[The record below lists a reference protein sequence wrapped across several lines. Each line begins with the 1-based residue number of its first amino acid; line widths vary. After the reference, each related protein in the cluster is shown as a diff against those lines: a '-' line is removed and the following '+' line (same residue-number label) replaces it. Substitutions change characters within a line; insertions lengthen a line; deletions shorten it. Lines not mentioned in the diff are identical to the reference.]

1 MIACSVRDVVEARL
15 VGDLALRDVHVSLH
29 IVELWRAPSAV
40 AAHTS
45 LNITQAFG
53 ELSELRVDLLILR
66 LRLLSVLI
74 KLSSDVELQVHLER
88 LRVPTPLLL
97 AQSLRNIV
105 GELLLPNQDRALNIV
120 WLDIAEAE

>member
-1 MIACSVRDVVEARL
+1 M
-15 VGDLALRDVHVSLH
+15 
-29 IVELWRAPSAV
+29 

-53 ELSELRVDLLILR
+53 ELCELRVDLLILR

-74 KLSSDVELQVHLER
+74 KLSSDVELQVHLKR

-120 WLDIAEAE
+120 